1 MSWTNEH
8 HILEGIKLLQHKQD
22 KVQKSIDQLN
32 TQGISTKLDQ
42 LMILVS
48 SLGDALESL
57 SEVQAK
63 CCSRLNDKLDQILQ
77 SLIPPPA
84 VKFVVTVEPGTS
96 TGAVSFDVNE
106 NQGENNMAVKKAVK
120 AGVDFVIQDNGTVKY
135 TLTPVDAMGNAT
147 TLAAGT
153 PAVTATSSDPA
164 LTLAADPAETSG
176 FSLSWIGT
184 PSALA
189 TGVVA
194 SFTATQPD
202 GSVVAGSG
210 DPVDIVAGPAGGFT
224 VTEA

>member
-1 MSWTNEH
+1 
-8 HILEGIKLLQHKQD
+8 
-22 KVQKSIDQLN
+22 
-32 TQGISTKLDQ
+32 
-42 LMILVS
+42 
-48 SLGDALESL
+48 
-57 SEVQAK
+57 
-63 CCSRLNDKLDQILQ
+63 
-77 SLIPPPA
+77 
-84 VKFVVTVEPGTS
+84 
-96 TGAVSFDVNE
+96 
-106 NQGENNMAVKKAVK
+106 MAVKKAVK

-194 SFTATQPD
+194 SFTTTQPD